1 MQRLFSMFPG
11 GLVGATL
18 LILRSA
24 VATTVLLNALHYRTL
39 GLSLWH
45 VVGLCLG
52 SLFLISGL
60 LTPYMSVATILL
72 LLCSFR
78 SLDQRV
84 FQYLTS
90 LIGLGVIAILGPGA
104 YSIDAR
110 IFGRR
115 LLELPPN
122 KPR

>member
-1 MQRLFSMFPG
+1 MFPG
-11 GLVGATL
+11 GLVGVTL
-18 LILRSA
+18 LVLRSA

-39 GLSLWH
+39 GLSFWH
-45 VVGLCLG
+45 VVPLCIG
-52 SLFLISGL
+52 SLFLIIGV
-60 LTPYMSVATILL
+60 LTPYVSVAITLL
-72 LLCSFR
+72 LLCSFKA
-78 SLDQRV
+78 LDQRV

-115 LLELPPN
+115 ILQLPPN
-122 KPR
+122 RHR